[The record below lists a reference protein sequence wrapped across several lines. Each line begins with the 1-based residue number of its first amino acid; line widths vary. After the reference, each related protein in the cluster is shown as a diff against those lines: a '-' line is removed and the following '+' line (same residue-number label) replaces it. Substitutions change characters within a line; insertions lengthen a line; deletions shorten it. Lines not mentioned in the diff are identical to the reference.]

1 MSLVQDHEVGGE
13 ITDNLD
19 PLADSV
25 AVIEPHGG
33 TADLIVTSPI
43 GWASVSKLKVDEG
56 SNASLLG
63 PPAIAATRQLLSIP
77 VAVSPSVGD
86 TVLLVADKKA
96 ILSAVGGL
104 TVATSQHAAFR
115 RDSITTRITWRFGAT
130 VAREQRVVELALGE
144 PSGRRRR
151 RGSGGGSTSGGGS
164 EG

>member
-1 MSLVQDHEVGGE
+1 MGGE

-19 PLADSV
+19 PLADAV
-25 AVIEPHGG
+25 AVLESHGG

-63 PPAIAATRQLLSIP
+63 PPAIAASRQLLSIP
-77 VAVSPSVGD
+77 VAVSASVGD
-86 TVLLVADKKA
+86 TVLLVADRKA

-104 TVATSQHAAFR
+104 TVATSEHAAFR
-115 RDSITTRITWRFGAT
+115 RDSITTRITWRFGAI

-144 PSGRRRR
+144 PSGRRQ
-151 RGSGGGSTSGGGS
+151 RGLGPGAGLSRG
-164 EG
+164 